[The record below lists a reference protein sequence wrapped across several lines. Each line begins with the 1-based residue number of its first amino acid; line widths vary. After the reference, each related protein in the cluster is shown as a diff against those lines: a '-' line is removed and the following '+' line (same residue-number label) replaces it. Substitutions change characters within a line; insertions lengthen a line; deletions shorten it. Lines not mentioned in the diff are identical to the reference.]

1 MATKVVNES
10 WERLETFFFS
20 ISRYDFLK
28 DENLTA
34 LQYWAHV
41 NVDAAVAV
49 WVETRVLNMD
59 QRAAWDLVP
68 AAHETTDL
76 VG

>member
-10 WERLETFFFS
+10 WERLETFFS

-49 WVETRVLNMD
+49 
-59 QRAAWDLVP
+59 
-68 AAHETTDL
+68 
-76 VG
+76 

>member
-41 NVDAAVAV
+41 NVDAAVTV
-49 WVETRVLNMD
+49 
-59 QRAAWDLVP
+59 
-68 AAHETTDL
+68 
-76 VG
+76 